1 MKKFLIFN
9 IMVTPVILQIIFWV
23 GTVTLI
29 ILGLLDIIVN
39 HRYIIGVQ
47 LVILGP
53 IGLRVLTELLLI
65 PFRINDK
72 LDAIIQHK
80 SSVV

>member
-1 MKKFLIFN
+1 MKKFLIFKT
-9 IMVTPVILQIIFWV
+9 MVTPVILQIIFWLGV
-23 GTVTLI
+23 IAAVVFGLIDI
-29 ILGLLDIIVN
+29 ILN
-39 HRYIIGVQ
+39 HRYLIGVQ

-53 IGLRVLTELLLI
+53 IGLRILIEILLI